1 MELVDILRKLVARV
15 ASLRDVDAYGEDGFA
30 EEFARLRRQ
39 SMRYRSDRTYPT
51 TSGENEDNMR
61 KNRYKDILP
70 FEHSRVKLAIQLPA
84 VNSDYIN
91 ANFIKGVSNPRAY
104 IATQGPLP
112 HTLVDFWSMLWEHN
126 VKVIVMACQEVEM
139 GRKKCERYYALTQE
153 EPLTL
158 GPFTISLVEKQHRGE
173 DYCIRTLSVHYG
185 NESRTV
191 FQFHYSNWPDH
202 DVPSSFD
209 PILEMIAI
217 MREYQ
222 DDEDSPICV
231 HCSAGCGRTGA
242 ICAIDYTRNLL
253 KLGKIPENFSVFN
266 LIQDMRTQRPSAVQ
280 TKDQY
285 ELVHCAIAQLFQQQ
299 ILASSPCLNSNLP
312 ALATDDEADLSAS
325 PPGTPDLPPPKPP
338 RVKSAAQRDEADVM
352 EEILQ
357 PPRPIPV
364 PPVISPSVPAGFLTI
379 SCVWQDRNDR
389 YHADAT
395 ERYHERDATGT
406 PAICETGG
414 CGGTVEG
421 SDSDGNTSGDA
432 DCASKAESSAEDP
445 MLEEHHHH
453 HHKKAKKKKKKK
465 HRDGQEDEEE
475 RRKHKRPKRYHRG
488 VQTMCSGLEFREA
501 LINNNNNNSSSI
513 VPQIPEADVRT
524 LPDRQ
529 GPQPTVPVKEEPKGV
544 PGQCSTPQQH
554 RVPDTSPEFAR
565 FVYSEAQPNGGASV
579 LHAYWH
585 ELERLSPAALE
596 RFARE
601 FTSLAFK
608 EEKQGCA
615 RYAIAI
621 VHGAAA
627 YLPDFLDYF
636 AFSFPGTSVKVEV
649 LGKKDIETTTMES
662 FSTQVQRTYCN
673 GTYRAGA
680 MRQISLVGVVDEE
693 VGDYFP
699 EFLDML
705 EESPFLKLTL
715 PWGSISSLRLESRME
730 SDDGPILWVR
740 PGEQMIPTADMP
752 KSPCKKRRSEVKNLH
767 YLPRLSEP
775 REVLFE
781 DRTRAH
787 ADHIGQ
793 GFDRQTTAAV
803 GVLKAVRFGER
814 DDEARVTKDVVAFH
828 AGDFVEVVQRLQ
840 LDLHEPPMSQ
850 CVQWVDD
857 AKLNLMRRDGIRY
870 ARVQLCHN
878 DIYFIPRNV
887 VHQFRTVS
895 AVCSLAWHVRLRQ
908 YHPESEHAN
917 VGESASAAA
926 AAATTN
932 SNSAE
937 VANSKEVKTESAG
950 EAAEPSEKR
959 RPGSAE
965 GPPPESGRK
974 GKASEKTQQ
983 HSSSGNT
990 LPGNFA
996 PVRSCES
1003 GSNGFRP
1010 DPTSERKA
1018 SGERMEVTS
1027 EAAALATTS
1036 KGAKGG
1042 GGSTGGPSGGGGG
1055 IGVASRPPV
1064 EEPSVNV
1071 GVSVP
1076 EMGAALGSHAVR
1088 ETLAEQQPQPSVL
1101 AACDA

>member
-1 MELVDILRKLVARV
+1 MAQLSCGGLRVSVAAAAATAAV
-15 ASLRDVDAYGEDGFA
+15 AAAGGQGHGHGVGSVG
-30 EEFARLRRQ
+30 
-39 SMRYRSDRTYPT
+39 
-51 TSGENEDNMR
+51 SGAGGGGGG
-61 KNRYKDILP
+61 
-70 FEHSRVKLAIQLPA
+70 S
-84 VNSDYIN
+84 VNSSGGGG
-91 ANFIKGVSNPRAY
+91 GVSIGGSSGGGGGGGVAPSALGPAKRKRAHHDY
-104 IATQGPLP
+104 KKLSKAGYLDNNNSSGGGSSNSSSSGGSSSNNNNNTNNNNNSSSSNGALLTAVVAAASAEADAGGATGPL
-112 HTLVDFWSMLWEHN
+112 
-126 VKVIVMACQEVEM
+126 
-139 GRKKCERYYALTQE
+139 
-153 EPLTL
+153 
-158 GPFTISLVEKQHRGE
+158 
-173 DYCIRTLSVHYG
+173 
-185 NESRTV
+185 
-191 FQFHYSNWPDH
+191 
-202 DVPSSFD
+202 
-209 PILEMIAI
+209 
-217 MREYQ
+217 
-222 DDEDSPICV
+222 
-231 HCSAGCGRTGA
+231 GA
-242 ICAIDYTRNLL
+242 I
-253 KLGKIPENFSVFN
+253 K
-266 LIQDMRTQRPSAVQ
+266 
-280 TKDQY
+280 
-285 ELVHCAIAQLFQQQ
+285 QQQ
-299 ILASSPCLNSNLP
+299 QQQKAKRKRE
-312 ALATDDEADLSAS
+312 ATEKPHRVVKDGGGD
-325 PPGTPDLPPPKPP
+325 PQPPPPP
-338 RVKSAAQRDEADVM
+338 P
-352 EEILQ
+352 
-357 PPRPIPV
+357 PPRPQHKLKGELRGEKK
-364 PPVISPSVPAGFLTI
+364 PS
-379 SCVWQDRNDR
+379 
-389 YHADAT
+389 
-395 ERYHERDATGT
+395 
-406 PAICETGG
+406 
-414 CGGTVEG
+414 
-421 SDSDGNTSGDA
+421 
-432 DCASKAESSAEDP
+432 P

-501 LINNNNNNSSSI
+501 LIINNNNNSSSI

-544 PGQCSTPQQH
+544 PGQCSTPVKKENCPNEGKPARAGELLNSFPPFCTNRDQLIRKQQQQQH

-926 AAATTN
+926 AAASN

-937 VANSKEVKTESAG
+937 VANSKEVKTESVG

-1042 GGSTGGPSGGGGG
+1042 GGSTGGPSGGGG